1 MISEGTVIEI
11 DTSMGDGTQLGHA
24 SSLHAGQTV
33 PDGERWHG
41 TPGQRTLTDNFLT
54 VLPAGCGTLRRVSYA
69 VLQLLI
75 WLLVY
80 LPVGIGGVSFL
91 LAAVPRG

>member
-1 MISEGTVIEI
+1 
-11 DTSMGDGTQLGHA
+11 MGDGTQLGHA

-33 PDGERWHG
+33 PDGERRHG
-41 TPGQRTLTDNFLT
+41 TRGSGPDDNFLT

-75 WLLVY
+75 WLQ
-80 LPVGIGGVSFL
+80 GTCRRGSAVS
-91 LAAVPRG
+91 ASCWRRSRGAERADG

>member
-1 MISEGTVIEI
+1 
-11 DTSMGDGTQLGHA
+11 MGDGTQLGHA
-24 SSLHAGQTV
+24 SSLHAGQTARRRA
-33 PDGERWHG
+33 PHG

-80 LPVGIGGVSFL
+80 LPAGIGGVSL